1 VSGGAVMRETEP
13 RGALR
18 ALASMD
24 TPGRRADTLRPRLP
38 VFALIVALL
47 ALQVVARYRW
57 GFLAEKD
64 WQWAHILIGWGAI
77 AAVLFVFHGRSA
89 RAVLTRRVL
98 VVLATTLFG
107 LLVFWYA
114 GRSDS
119 FRRFFPDFMADPGSI
134 LAIAPFIYF
143 ALNGFFWRLFVPFTA
158 ARFGLGLS
166 PAALGLPLLPSQRQP
181 SGLPRAAH
189 RALPVIYLGLFLGVL
204 PFVAMVADS
213 PAFLAKYPLSR
224 DMVTADG
231 SIPLLH
237 FITFEAFYF
246 LIFLSGE
253 SFWRGFISFG
263 LEKDLGLYG
272 LLVMLVPYVTSHFGK
287 PFSET
292 LGAIAAGLV
301 LGFLALKHR
310 SVWLGVA
317 LHYGVA
323 LSMDLFA
330 ISHHGYTFR

>member
-1 VSGGAVMRETEP
+1 MQKATGA
-13 RGALR
+13 RGAFR
-18 ALASMD
+18 ALVAWD
-24 TPGRRADTLRPRLP
+24 TVGRGHEAPRPRLLA
-38 VFALIVALL
+38 FAIVLALL

-57 GFLAEKD
+57 GFLADKD
-64 WQWAHILIGWGAI
+64 WQWAHILIGWGVI
-77 AAVLFVFHGRSA
+77 AGVLLAFHGRGA
-89 RAVLTRRVL
+89 RALLTRRVV
-98 VVLATTLFG
+98 VVLATILVG

-119 FRRFFPDFMADPGSI
+119 FRRFFPDFKAEAGSI
-134 LAIAPFIYF
+134 LAIAPFMYF
-143 ALNGFFWRLFVPFTA
+143 SLNGFFWRLVVPFATA
-158 ARFGLGLS
+158 RLGLGLS
-166 PAALGLPLLPSQRQP
+166 PASLGLPLLPSQRQP
-181 SGLPRAAH
+181 TGLPRAAH
-189 RALPVIYLGLFLGVL
+189 RAIPAIYLALFLGVL

-224 DMVTADG
+224 DMVAADG
-231 SIPLLH
+231 AIPLGH
-237 FITFEAFYF
+237 FIAFEAFYL

-253 SFWRGFISFG
+253 SFWRGFITFG